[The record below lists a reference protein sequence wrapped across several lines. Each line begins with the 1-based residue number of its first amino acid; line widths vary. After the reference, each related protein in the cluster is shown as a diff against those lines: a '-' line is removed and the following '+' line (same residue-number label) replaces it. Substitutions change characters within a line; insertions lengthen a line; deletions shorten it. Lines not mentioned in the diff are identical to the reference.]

1 MSNAIN
7 SNWEELKINRM
18 LGAAHK
24 MGVFNKVMTTACF
37 LHEVKGF
44 VWVNALKKSL
54 DQHTPLAYYLYQ
66 Y

>member
-1 MSNAIN
+1 MCNAIN

-24 MGVFNKVMTTACF
+24 MGVYSTVMKTALQ

-44 VWVNALKKSL
+44 VWVVALKKSL